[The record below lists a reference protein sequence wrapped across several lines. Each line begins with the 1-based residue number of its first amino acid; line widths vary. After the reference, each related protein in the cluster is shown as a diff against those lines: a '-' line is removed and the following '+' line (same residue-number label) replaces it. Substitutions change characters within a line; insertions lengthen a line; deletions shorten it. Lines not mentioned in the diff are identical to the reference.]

1 CNDLIARL
9 ACKSLKS
16 VSDAMNPDGRQYSSK
31 PARFCRHSR
40 TFRSLAVK
48 GFVICLVP
56 RLERFSEAADQPV
69 SQFFGFVD
77 GEDQRSRRLQ
87 RDSESVFIGVDTKH
101 DAGASTEDKVT
112 FARGRFDWH
121 GFPYPMVMA
130 SRRA

>member
-1 CNDLIARL
+1 SVGPPPSQMLVRPYRNGLSAPPFARL
-9 ACKSLKS
+9 PLRQAAPF
-16 VSDAMNPDGRQYSSK
+16 DAVESYALHLPY
-31 PARFCRHSR
+31 
-40 TFRSLAVK
+40 L
-48 GFVICLVP
+48 IP